1 MFVHSFWIVGFPGE
15 TFDEMNETIERMEFN
30 YLFPISFENG
40 TFTNETYNMSFSFDF
55 PNQTDLNEFP
65 FVGLF
70 GNVITTFSIYH
81 FLFG

>member
-1 MFVHSFWIVGFPGE
+1 
-15 TFDEMNETIERMEFN
+15 MEFN

-40 TFTNETYNMSFSFDF
+40 TFTNDTYNMSFSFDF

-70 GNVITTFSIYH
+70 GNVITTFSMFQ